1 MDTSGPQDA
10 PTTSDDPYELR
21 DVDGDGDKD
30 FKDAAILAEF
40 EVDHDDS
47 DPDKAWHRAMLRLG
61 RICLGFILIVA
72 GIIMLVIPGPGVV
85 AILAGFTVW
94 SKDFAFANKMVRFI
108 RRKAPGIDE
117 EGAIPKRT
125 VVITG
130 LFLLAGALGSIW
142 WFGFGGE
149 DWWESAQPGW
159 WPLLRGHRSRFPSSA
174 GMRPFQQIL

>member
-10 PTTSDDPYELR
+10 PPSGNDPYELI
-21 DVDGDGDKD
+21 DADGDGDKD
-30 FKDAAILAEF
+30 LKDAAILAEY
-40 EVDHDDS
+40 EIDGLDG
-47 DPDKAWHRAMLRLG
+47 DPEQAWKRAMLRMG

-72 GIIMLVIPGPGVV
+72 GIVMLVIPGPGVV

-94 SKDFAFANKMVRFI
+94 SKDFAFANRMVRFI

-130 LFLLAGALGSIW
+130 LFLLAGALGSVW
-142 WFGFGGE
+142 WFLFGGQ
-149 DWWESAQPGW
+149 DWWMDAQPGW
-159 WPLLRGHRSRFPSSA
+159 WPL
-174 GMRPFQQIL
+174 